1 MEAAQ
6 GLVDLAVQAKE
17 MKDEENREKA
27 AADADKMATAT
38 AVYSKM
44 ADFIDFCSQSDDPSL
59 QPPPATSKTL
69 PRISKAVRPTRL
81 PYGPLIKPAEPAPPS
96 SYSVDMDSGWL
107 SGFV

>member
-1 MEAAQ
+1 
-6 GLVDLAVQAKE
+6 

-44 ADFIDFCSQSDDPSL
+44 ADFIDFCSQSDDPSV

-81 PYGPLIKPAEPAPPS
+81 PYGPLFSKAEIARLEELSHLGPTSLSKEEVAALES
-96 SYSVDMDSGWL
+96 TYSVRP
-107 SGFV
+107 